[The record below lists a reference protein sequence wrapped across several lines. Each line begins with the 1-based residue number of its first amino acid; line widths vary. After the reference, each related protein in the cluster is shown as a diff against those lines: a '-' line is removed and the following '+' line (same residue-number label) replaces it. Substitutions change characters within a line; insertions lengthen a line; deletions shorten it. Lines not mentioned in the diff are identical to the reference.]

1 MVFTF
6 EIFQTGKR
14 PVFEGASKIKSFFR
28 SLTSP
33 PPLQKKSLSS
43 LWLRKIPNCAFMASS
58 NQKLIFL

>member
-14 PVFEGASKIKSFFR
+14 PVFEGASKIKGFFR

-33 PPLQKKSLSS
+33 PPPKK
-43 LWLRKIPNCAFMASS
+43 KIIKQSMAEE
-58 NQKLIFL
+58 NP